1 MKGHLIEGRKSIEG
15 GWPSAQPDFAL
26 GQPVQALAIELLS
39 WLSQKP
45 FHGGTKENLY
55 KAGLMIDGGDDVIKT
70 ELQVREQQIVLSD
83 GRKCFKFADEVV
95 AEVPDGSATKIWQA
109 WRRFDLRGSE

>member
-1 MKGHLIEGRKSIEG
+1 MKGHLIEGGKSIER
-15 GWPSAQPDFAL
+15 GWSSAQPDFAL

-39 WLSQKP
+39 RLSQKP